1 MKRKLL
7 ITNDVGLS
15 LDKVNS
21 VIDIIRAEDGFEY
34 ENLDSIDETL
44 VEVLEHL
51 QQALDNLDSEEDEY
65 LETEISNHLE
75 ANIWIND
82 WGEVRWKLKIS

>member
-1 MKRKLL
+1 MCVRIADIFNEERRLKRKFL

-34 ENLDSIDETL
+34 ENLNFIDDTL
-44 VEVLEHL
+44 IEVLEHL
-51 QQALDNLDSEEDEY
+51 QQALGNLVFEED
-65 LETEISNHLE
+65 
-75 ANIWIND
+75 
-82 WGEVRWKLKIS
+82 

>member
-21 VIDIIRAEDGFEY
+21 VIDTIRAEDGFEY
-34 ENLDSIDETL
+34 ENLNFIDDTL
-44 VEVLEHL
+44 IEVLEHL
-51 QQALDNLDSEEDEY
+51 QQALDNLDSEEDE
-65 LETEISNHLE
+65 
-75 ANIWIND
+75 
-82 WGEVRWKLKIS
+82 

>member
-1 MKRKLL
+1 MCVRIADIFNEERRLKRKFL

-34 ENLDSIDETL
+34 ENLNFIDDTL
-44 VEVLEHL
+44 IEVLEHL
-51 QQALDNLDSEEDEY
+51 QQALDNLDSEED
-65 LETEISNHLE
+65 
-75 ANIWIND
+75 
-82 WGEVRWKLKIS
+82 

>member
-1 MKRKLL
+1 MKQKFL

-21 VIDIIRAEDGFEY
+21 VIDTIRAEDGFEY
-34 ENLDSIDETL
+34 ENLDSMDETL

-51 QQALDNLDSEEDEY
+51 QQALDNLVFEED
-65 LETEISNHLE
+65 
-75 ANIWIND
+75 
-82 WGEVRWKLKIS
+82 

>member
-1 MKRKLL
+1 MCVRIADIFNEERRLKRKFL

-34 ENLDSIDETL
+34 ENLNFIDDTL
-44 VEVLEHL
+44 IEVLEHL
-51 QQALDNLDSEEDEY
+51 QQALDNLDSEEDE
-65 LETEISNHLE
+65 
-75 ANIWIND
+75 
-82 WGEVRWKLKIS
+82 

>member
-7 ITNDVGLS
+7 IANDVGLS

-34 ENLDSIDETL
+34 ENLDSIDDTL
-44 VEVLEHL
+44 IEVLEHL
-51 QQALDNLDSEEDEY
+51 QQALDNLDSEEDE
-65 LETEISNHLE
+65 
-75 ANIWIND
+75 
-82 WGEVRWKLKIS
+82 

>member
-1 MKRKLL
+1 MKRKFL

-21 VIDIIRAEDGFEY
+21 VIDTIRAEDGFEY
-34 ENLDSIDETL
+34 ENLDSMDETL

-51 QQALDNLDSEEDEY
+51 QQALDNLVFEED
-65 LETEISNHLE
+65 
-75 ANIWIND
+75 
-82 WGEVRWKLKIS
+82 

>member
-1 MKRKLL
+1 MCVRIADIFNEERRLERKFL

-34 ENLDSIDETL
+34 ENLNFIDDTL
-44 VEVLEHL
+44 IEVLEHL
-51 QQALDNLDSEEDEY
+51 MQALDNLDSEEDE
-65 LETEISNHLE
+65 
-75 ANIWIND
+75 
-82 WGEVRWKLKIS
+82 

>member
-1 MKRKLL
+1 MKRKFL

-34 ENLDSIDETL
+34 ENLDYMDETL

-51 QQALDNLDSEEDEY
+51 QQALNNLEFEED
-65 LETEISNHLE
+65 
-75 ANIWIND
+75 W
-82 WGEVRWKLKIS
+82 WKHTILSLKQKSYIV

>member
-1 MKRKLL
+1 MKRKFL

-34 ENLDSIDETL
+34 ENLDYMDETL

-51 QQALDNLDSEEDEY
+51 QQALNNLEFEED
-65 LETEISNHLE
+65 
-75 ANIWIND
+75 
-82 WGEVRWKLKIS
+82 

>member
-1 MKRKLL
+1 MKRKFL

-34 ENLDSIDETL
+34 ENLNFIDDTL
-44 VEVLEHL
+44 IEVLEHL
-51 QQALDNLDSEEDEY
+51 QQALDNLDSEE
-65 LETEISNHLE
+65 LRSN
-75 ANIWIND
+75 
-82 WGEVRWKLKIS
+82 S

>member
-1 MKRKLL
+1 MCVRIADIFNEERRLKRKFL

-34 ENLDSIDETL
+34 ENLNFIDDTL
-44 VEVLEHL
+44 IEVLEHL
-51 QQALDNLDSEEDEY
+51 QQALDNLDSEE
-65 LETEISNHLE
+65 
-75 ANIWIND
+75 
-82 WGEVRWKLKIS
+82 GE